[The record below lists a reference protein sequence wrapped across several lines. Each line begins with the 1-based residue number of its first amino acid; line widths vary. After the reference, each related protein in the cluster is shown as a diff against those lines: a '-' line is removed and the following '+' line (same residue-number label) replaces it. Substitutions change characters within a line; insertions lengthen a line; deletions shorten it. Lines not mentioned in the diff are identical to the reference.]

1 MTHLV
6 ETITL
11 KLTLHRD
18 EQPNFPFDN
27 LAPGLKRLSKKGQ
40 KRVGSMTIAWEKH
53 GLMEIP
59 EATVSDN

>member
-18 EQPNFPFDN
+18 EHPQFPFDDV
-27 LAPGLKRLSKKGQ
+27 LDLGSLPKRG
-40 KRVGSMTIAWEKH
+40 RERRGYVTYEWERH
-53 GLMEIP
+53 GLE
-59 EATVSDN
+59 EVSEVSGGDN